1 MQSDPGG
8 PKEKQTNEALSGE
21 TETSASSREDSKYQV
36 AENKSAAIQIKTL
49 EKSTP
54 MTQSIEPTPYL
65 KVDYQQTSG
74 DSKDQENGKSGDD
87 RLGKTIETLSEAAN
101 APSDN
106 SNISSEEETMRNLQ
120 EARLALNRLNSIN
133 KTVSCSRQSASSTM
147 DVADE
152 MSSQSGSSVDSGD
165 ASKTTSTPIKATS
178 IKSAQMKAKKARDSQ
193 RVGRRGE
200 IGVMM
205 PSRDSHRRKNN
216 AEIILSEETKFS
228 KQKGESLLISKNGPG
243 LKWDEMASKNTREDS
258 NVELL
263 FEEAKGSRHIGP
275 KHTPPFQSQDMLVL
289 AQKCHSVGAKRRKG
303 EASAMECLTQD
314 TDLQT
319 ESLTTAFTIPQT
331 SAETGFSKSITNSG
345 QTGSDDSAK
354 VSSNDQSSLKEKV
367 RENGEE
373 NKVDRNETI
382 DGKSEEDSDLNVFG
396 NIEIKGSKQS
406 EIAAQVGESE
416 GAENSDSTVVDKSEL
431 KISSDQGSGEE
442 KTWEE
447 EDQNL
452 EESGKDNGEGEGK
465 ISSSDRNA
473 NEKSNGN
480 GDKDSKQNKHA
491 TVAADESLEKGEKST
506 SSKSQME
513 EVRTDYKSRKTVHN
527 DKASQTIKERV
538 KEAEFLH
545 KVGAGSN
552 VFETN
557 FMNVRT
563 SGALHELSDEECKH
577 IEGVHALIMRNKHF
591 SAWLSLDTK
600 NIE

>member
-1 MQSDPGG
+1 M
-8 PKEKQTNEALSGE
+8 
-21 TETSASSREDSKYQV
+21 TSASSREDSKYQA
-36 AENKSAAIQIKTL
+36 AENKSATIQIKTL

-74 DSKDQENGKSGDD
+74 DSKDQENGKSGIE
-87 RLGKTIETLSEAAN
+87 RLDKTSETLSEAAN

-120 EARLALNRLNSIN
+120 EARLALNRLNSII

-178 IKSAQMKAKKARDSQ
+178 TKSAQMKAGDSQ

-205 PSRDSHRRKNN
+205 PSRDSDRRKDN
-216 AEIILSEETKFS
+216 AEIIFLEETKFS

-243 LKWDEMASKNTREDS
+243 LKWNEMASKNTREDS

-263 FEEAKGSRHIGP
+263 FEKAKGSRHIGP
-275 KHTPPFQSQDMLVL
+275 KHTPPLQSQDMLVL
-289 AQKCHSVGAKRRKG
+289 AQNCHSVGAKRRKG

-319 ESLTTAFTIPQT
+319 QSSTTPFTIPQT
-331 SAETGFSKSITNSG
+331 NAETDFSKSTTNSE

-354 VSSNDQSSLKEKV
+354 VSSNDMASDQSSLKEKV

-382 DGKSEEDSDLNVFG
+382 DGKSEKDSDLNVVG
-396 NIEIKGSKQS
+396 NSEMKGSKQS
-406 EIAAQVGESE
+406 EIAAPVGESE
-416 GAENSDSTVVDKSEL
+416 GAENSDSTVVDRSEL
-431 KISSDQGSGEE
+431 KISSDQDSGVE
-442 KTWEE
+442 KTSEE

-465 ISSSDRNA
+465 ISSPDRNA
-473 NEKSNGN
+473 NEKFNVN

-491 TVAADESLEKGEKST
+491 TVEADESLEKGEK
-506 SSKSQME
+506 
-513 EVRTDYKSRKTVHN
+513 
-527 DKASQTIKERV
+527 I
-538 KEAEFLH
+538 
-545 KVGAGSN
+545 N
-552 VFETN
+552 VF
-557 FMNVRT
+557 
-563 SGALHELSDEECKH
+563 
-577 IEGVHALIMRNKHF
+577 
-591 SAWLSLDTK
+591 
-600 NIE
+600 

>member
-1 MQSDPGG
+1 
-8 PKEKQTNEALSGE
+8 
-21 TETSASSREDSKYQV
+21 
-36 AENKSAAIQIKTL
+36 
-49 EKSTP
+49 

-74 DSKDQENGKSGDD
+74 DSKDQENGKSGNE
-87 RLGKTIETLSEAAN
+87 RLGKTSEMLSEATN

-120 EARLALNRLNSIN
+120 EARLALNRLNSII

-165 ASKTTSTPIKATS
+165 ASKMTSTPIKAIST
-178 IKSAQMKAKKARDSQ
+178 KSAQMKAKKAGDSQ

-205 PSRDSHRRKNN
+205 PSRDSDRRKDN
-216 AEIILSEETKFS
+216 AEIIFLEETKFS

-275 KHTPPFQSQDMLVL
+275 KHTPPLQSQDMLVL

-319 ESLTTAFTIPQT
+319 QSSTTAFTIPQT
-331 SAETGFSKSITNSG
+331 NAEMEFSKSTTNSE

-354 VSSNDQSSLKEKV
+354 VSSNDMAIDQSSLKEKV

-382 DGKSEEDSDLNVFG
+382 DGKSEKDSDLNVVG
-396 NIEIKGSKQS
+396 NSEMKGSKQS

-416 GAENSDSTVVDKSEL
+416 GPENSDSTVVDKSEL
-431 KISSDQGSGEE
+431 KIFSDQDSGGE

-465 ISSSDRNA
+465 ISSSDQNA

-491 TVAADESLEKGEKST
+491 TVTADESLEKGEKST
-506 SSKSQME
+506 SSKSQIE
-513 EVRTDYKSRKTVHN
+513 EVRTADYKSRKTVHN
-527 DKASQTIKERV
+527 DKASQTLKERV